1 MPEALRMLSSSVTM
15 SESPVLIVFC
25 TCPDEP
31 SAKAVAQRLVGDRL
45 AACVSL
51 LPSVVSVY
59 RWKDQVET
67 DKEVL
72 LWIKTTS
79 AAYASVETAI
89 RSTHPYELP
98 EIIAVESALGLPD
111 YLQWV
116 HDSCS
121 ASS

>member
-25 TCPDEP
+25 TCPDAP

-67 DKEVL
+67 DNEVL

-89 RSTHPYELP
+89 RSTHP
-98 EIIAVESALGLPD
+98 
-111 YLQWV
+111 
-116 HDSCS
+116 
-121 ASS
+121 